1 MHFNVFSEDF
11 LNKWLTP
18 NDLENYNS
26 LNDKKIKAGMNWLTA
41 INTSSFKR
49 YDAMWEKLKEKC
61 TECMDK
67 NCQEDYDWI
76 RNNSELIKDDESPF
90 HKLNE
95 GYTRIKFANKEIGK
109 EGIERVKNYHVCKKK
124 CYEKI
129 NLMNS
134 ILSRKYSNF
143 SYDFSVCFVLCRGK
157 PIDKENIL
165 SDCYSDCMIKFS
177 YHLPQIEYYITTI
190 FEQMMKE
197 YEKNM
202 LATPKADLMHP
213 YRFREREFTPD
224 LWNKYL

>member
-18 NDLENYNS
+18 NDLENYHS
-26 LNDKKIKAGMNWLTA
+26 LNDKKIKAGMNWLSA
-41 INTSSFKR
+41 INTSSYKR
-49 YDAMWEKLKEKC
+49 YDIMWDKLKEKC
-61 TECMDK
+61 TECMET
-67 NCQEDYDWI
+67 NCQRDYDWI

-95 GYTRIKFANKEIGK
+95 GYKRIKFANKEIGK

-134 ILSRKYSNF
+134 ILSRKYSSF

-157 PIDKENIL
+157 PIDKENVL

-177 YHLPQIEYYITTI
+177 YQLPQIEYYITTI

-197 YEKNM
+197 YEKSM
-202 LATPKADLMHP
+202 FEIPKADMMHP